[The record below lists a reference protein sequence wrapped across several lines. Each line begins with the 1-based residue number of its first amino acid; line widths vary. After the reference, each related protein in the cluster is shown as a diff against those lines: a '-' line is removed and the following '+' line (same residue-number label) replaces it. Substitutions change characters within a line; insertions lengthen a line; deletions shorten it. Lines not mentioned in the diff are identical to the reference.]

1 MADKAARNRIDALS
15 QAAIGVTEHRTAVQ
29 AAADAAVVALRQRRA
44 SVHVDDVRAD
54 LVPLVPSDADL
65 AADLVRRQMLPRVDA
80 EASSVVRVLSDDVPQ
95 ALEDARRGTGFT
107 ALFSG
112 RERREAAA
120 RGDAFLD
127 QTLEWLNRTGAVQ
140 RLQSVDDRHV
150 LRPAVPLEAL
160 TDSRG
165 PLATVA
171 PDLSGGAPLA
181 LDGMEE
187 LPAIVTRLAD
197 AITRERT
204 AHADVVEAGRAD
216 REAAARYELDRM
228 DIDRLR
234 DATGDRLRLGALRDA
249 GVTTVGA
256 VLRNPVFAGQFAGV
270 GEATASRING
280 AARALEAA
288 AREDAV
294 VRIDPARRD
303 DQSLAL
309 VRALLDWE
317 AAKVVVGPR
326 EQKLVDGLRPLST
339 MIERGASIA
348 LVIPDQRAADP
359 TAVRQTIL
367 AAAEDAW
374 HRAQRVDE
382 RARATPC
389 DPWQDFLQRPAA
401 FFALLDEAGLTEPA
415 GAAARGD
422 LGDELIAQVEGFSL
436 DTSRLSASLRGYQRF
451 AAAFALVQ
459 QRVVIGDE
467 MGLGKTIEAL
477 ATIAHVAGT
486 TPGRT
491 PHFLVVCPAAVV
503 ANWVREAERHTDVR
517 AFRLH
522 GPARLLGLRLW
533 TDEGGIGVT
542 TYETL
547 EWLRTRVPE
556 ELRFASVIV
565 DEAHY
570 VKNPEAKRTM
580 NTRALLRRTDRAIL
594 MSGTPLEN
602 RVDEF
607 RVLIDHIRPD
617 LVVDQSDD
625 SPMLFRKQ
633 IAPVYLRRRQE
644 DVLTELP
651 ELVEVEE
658 WTDLTDVEAAHYAD
672 AVAADDFHAMR
683 QLAMLGGT
691 QSSKVES
698 LVEIVDEARANDRKV
713 LVFSY
718 YRSVLAAAVQ
728 AVADGGAVFGPLTGS
743 TPAAARQDLVD
754 EFAAAE
760 PGAVLVAQIEAG
772 GVGLN
777 IQAASVVVICEPQ
790 LKPTTEWQAIAR
802 SRRMGQLQSVQV
814 HRLLSEDGVDAA
826 LVRMLA
832 RKAQTFE
839 DFAAVSET
847 ASASAQAVD
856 VSDSKLIAQ
865 VLREERE
872 RLNVSEPVPER
883 ADEGAGAGA
892 V

>member
-1 MADKAARNRIDALS
+1 MADKAGRNHLDALR
-15 QAAIGVTEHRTAVQ
+15 QAAEGVREHRTAVR
-29 AAADAAVVALRQRRA
+29 AAGDAAVAGLRQRRT
-44 SVHVDDVRAD
+44 SVVLDDARAE
-54 LVPLVPSDADL
+54 LVPLGPPDAAL
-65 AADLVRRQMLPRVDA
+65 AADLVRAQMLPPTDPDA
-80 EASSVVRVLSDDVPQ
+80 ESVLRTFTQDVPE
-95 ALEDARRGTGFT
+95 ALEDVRRGTGFS
-107 ALFSG
+107 AVFAS
-112 RERREAAA
+112 RERRAAA
-120 RGDAFLD
+120 TRGHAFLD
-127 QTLEWLNRTGAVQ
+127 QTLDWIARTGAVA
-140 RLQSVDDRHV
+140 RLQAVDDRHV
-150 LRPAVPLEAL
+150 PRPAVPLQAL
-160 TDSRG
+160 TDPRG
-165 PLATVA
+165 PLATIA
-171 PDLSGGAPLA
+171 PDLSGGTALP
-181 LDGMEE
+181 LDGLGE
-187 LPAIVTRLAD
+187 LPSVVSRLAD
-197 AITRERT
+197 AIARERT
-204 AHADVVEAGRAD
+204 AHADVVDAGQSHRA
-216 REAAARYELDRM
+216 AAARAALDGM
-228 DIDRLR
+228 DIERLR

-256 VLRNPVFAGQFAGV
+256 VLRRPVVPGRLAGV
-270 GEATASRING
+270 GETSAARING

-288 AREDAV
+288 AREDATI
-294 VRIDPARRD
+294 RIDPSQHD
-303 DQSLAL
+303 DRTVAL
-309 VRALLDWE
+309 VAALHQWE
-317 AAKVVVGPR
+317 AAKAVVGPR
-326 EQKLVDGLRPLST
+326 EQALVDGLQPLAT
-339 MIERGASIA
+339 MIARGATTA
-348 LVIPDQRAADP
+348 LVIPSQDGTTPDSI
-359 TAVRQTIL
+359 RQTII
-367 AAAEDAW
+367 AGAEDAW
-374 HRAQRVDE
+374 RRVQRIPD
-382 RARATPC
+382 RPDAPAG
-389 DPWQDFLQRPAA
+389 DPWQDFLQRPAT
-401 FFALLDEAGLTEPA
+401 FFALLDEAGLTRPA

-422 LGDELIAQVEGFSL
+422 LGDDLIAQVEAFTL

-467 MGLGKTIEAL
+467 MGLGKTVEAL
-477 ATIAHVAGT
+477 ATFAHIAGT

-522 GPARLLGLRLW
+522 GAARVIGHRHW
-533 TDEGGIGVT
+533 MDEGGIGVT

-547 EWLRTRVPE
+547 EWLRSRTPE
-556 ELRFASVIV
+556 DLRFASVVV

-570 VKNPEAKRTM
+570 VKNPDAKRTM
-580 NTRALLRRTDRAIL
+580 NTRALLRRADRAVL

-617 LVVDQSDD
+617 LQVVQSDD
-625 SPMLFRKQ
+625 SPLRFRQQ

-658 WTDLTDVEAAHYAD
+658 WSDLTDAESRAYAD

-683 QLAMLGGT
+683 QLAMLGGA

-698 LVEIVDEARANDRKV
+698 LLEIVDEARANGRKV

-718 YRSVLAAAVQ
+718 YRSVLAAVVEAVS
-728 AVADGGAVFGPLTGS
+728 AGGRVYGPLTGS

-754 EFAAAE
+754 EFAASE

-872 RLNVSEPVPER
+872 RLGFPQLTPER
-883 ADEGAGAGA
+883 ADEGVGAA
-892 V
+892 

>member
-1 MADKAARNRIDALS
+1 MADKAARNRLDSLR
-15 QAAIGVTEHRTAVQ
+15 QAAEGVLAHRASIHS
-29 AAADAAVVALRQRRA
+29 AADAAVVAIQGRRTSLALDHVRA
-44 SVHVDDVRAD
+44 SV
-54 LVPLVPSDADL
+54 VPLGPPDVEL
-65 AADLVRRQMLPRVDA
+65 AADLVRRDMLPRADA
-80 EASSVVRVLSDDVPQ
+80 ETESLLRLLSDDVRT
-95 ALEDARRGTGFT
+95 ALDDVRRGSGFS
-107 ALFSG
+107 AIFAG

-120 RGDAFLD
+120 RGEAFLD
-127 QTLEWLNRTGAVQ
+127 QTLEWIDRTGAVQ
-140 RLQSVDDRHV
+140 RLQFVDDRHV
-150 LRPAVPLEAL
+150 TRPAVPLEGL
-160 TDSRG
+160 TDPLG
-165 PLATVA
+165 PLAA
-171 PDLSGGAPLA
+171 ASPDLRGGVGLP
-181 LDGMEE
+181 LDGFRD
-187 LPAIVTRLAD
+187 LPSVVGHLAD
-197 AITRERT
+197 AIGRERS
-204 AHADVVEAGRAD
+204 AHAAVVAAGRHH
-216 REAAARYELDRM
+216 REAAAHDELDRM
-228 DIDRLR
+228 DVDRLR
-234 DATGDRLRLGALRDA
+234 EATGDRLRLTALRDA

-256 VLRNPVFAGQFAGV
+256 VLRRPVVAGQYAGV
-270 GEATASRING
+270 GEATAMRING
-280 AARALEAA
+280 AARALETA
-288 AREDAV
+288 AREAAV
-294 VRIDPARRD
+294 IRIEASQWD
-303 DQSLAL
+303 DRTVAL
-309 VRALLDWE
+309 IAALRKWE
-317 AAKVVVGPR
+317 GSKAVVGPR
-326 EQKLVDGLRPLST
+326 EQALVDGLQPVAA
-339 MIERGASIA
+339 MVAQGATLA
-348 LVIPDQRAADP
+348 LIVPDQIGVAPELIRDS
-359 TAVRQTIL
+359 VV

-374 HRAQRVDE
+374 RRSEHVAAGNDDAVG
-382 RARATPC
+382 

-401 FFALLDEAGLTEPA
+401 FFALLDEAGLTRPA

-422 LGDELIAQVEGFSL
+422 LGDDLIAQVEGFEL

-467 MGLGKTIEAL
+467 MGLGKTVEAL
-477 ATIAHVAGT
+477 ATIAHLAGT

-503 ANWVREAERHTDVR
+503 ANWMREAERHTDVR

-522 GPARLLGLRLW
+522 GPARLPGHQRW
-533 TDEGGIGVT
+533 MDEGGIGVT

-547 EWLRTRVPE
+547 EWLRNRTPE
-556 ELRFASVIV
+556 GLRFASVVV

-580 NTRALLRRTDRAIL
+580 NTRALLRRADRALL

-617 LVVDQSDD
+617 LIVDQSDD
-625 SPMLFRKQ
+625 SPLRFRKQ

-658 WTDLTDVEAAHYAD
+658 WSDLTDSETAAYAL
-672 AVAADDFHAMR
+672 AVDEGDFHAMR
-683 QLAMLGGT
+683 QLAMIGGPK
-691 QSSKVES
+691 SSKVES
-698 LVEIVDEARANDRKV
+698 LTEIVEEARANDRKV

-718 YRSVLAAAVQ
+718 YRAVLDAV
-728 AVADGGAVFGPLTGS
+728 VRIVGGDVFGPLTGS

-754 EFAAAE
+754 EFSAAN
-760 PGAVLVAQIEAG
+760 PGAVLVSQIEAG

-847 ASASAQAVD
+847 AATSAQAVD
-856 VSDSKLIAQ
+856 VSDSQLVAN
-865 VLREERE
+865 VLREERH
-872 RLNVSEPVPER
+872 RLAS
-883 ADEGAGAGA
+883 GAPTAGGESVLA
-892 V
+892 TTSN